1 MPESHES
8 KGGFFNL
15 EHYLRDHERRM
26 STPERP
32 LPVRGES
39 LDPEPMDQSNADP
52 TQREYAPSKEV
63 RESRRS
69 RLRRQ
74 FSLRSKPP
82 PPPPPPRHFK
92 TKKPKYAFRG
102 SKKKLRDSD
111 TILAKRER
119 KLCEE
124 DMRRLRANET
134 FYVPI
139 MDLSDALRAPDPAR
153 ARRVH
158 KQRPRRQRRRLFY
171 VSKPSTNINRKNLP
185 SCCIASGPGSPRPRI
200 RACPGRGSTSAATA
214 SRPSRSTSPMS
225 HRRRVHATTT
235 RILAPE

>member
-1 MPESHES
+1 MGAKQSNPLYPNNALRADPSADDSVGEDNLSGVVFSNERPESHES

-52 TQREYAPSKEV
+52 TQREYAPSKPV

-82 PPPPPPRHFK
+82 PPPPPC
-92 TKKPKYAFRG
+92 
-102 SKKKLRDSD
+102 S
-111 TILAKRER
+111 
-119 KLCEE
+119 
-124 DMRRLRANET
+124 
-134 FYVPI
+134 
-139 MDLSDALRAPDPAR
+139 AR
-153 ARRVH
+153 
-158 KQRPRRQRRRLFY
+158 
-171 VSKPSTNINRKNLP
+171 
-185 SCCIASGPGSPRPRI
+185 
-200 RACPGRGSTSAATA
+200 
-214 SRPSRSTSPMS
+214 
-225 HRRRVHATTT
+225 
-235 RILAPE
+235 